1 MKNTILFLLCF
12 GLLTHSPASGINH
25 AQEVEIRDQENSSR
39 DQEILEHKVS
49 VALKLVQVFVTDKT
63 GKPAGDLVKED
74 FVLFDNGR
82 LMSITEFEKH
92 YVTVQPRGLEDKVK
106 EAGIPTADSE
116 PMQLNRKFFILIDA
130 NRNDGLGLTKAKKT
144 ALHFLN
150 TQILPTDELGLLS
163 YSTDSGLKLHEY
175 LTNDRQRIIDLID
188 NLKLFPGMSPS
199 SLQMTAENNAN
210 FMSQNEPV
218 SDLDMKNALDF
229 TSSLSDFAASLR
241 YIPGYK
247 NILLFSSGIARSI
260 LEGEDPRFRFEFEK
274 MVKEITSSNSSI
286 YTIDTQ
292 GQRDLI
298 ENREEKGDITLRR
311 MADVT
316 GGRHFVDVDR
326 RETIAE
332 DIQKATGNFYVL
344 GYYVDERWD
353 GSFHEIKVEIKKG
366 DYTIQAQQGYYNPK
380 PFSKFTKLEKE
391 LHLKDIAF
399 KDSPYYQLPTE
410 ASMFNLVQEEE
421 SRSCLLGVMV
431 MPQIAIQEVL
441 EEEAEVFSYVLN
453 DKGDIVLEGRKEID
467 LTKSLDKKVCFYGM
481 TELVPGNYET
491 RMIVRNKKTG
501 RAVRAISQVML
512 PDQGDSEFEIF
523 PPIILIPSSETIYL
537 RMPFESE
544 EGEDKNQPVKMN
556 SFYSSVFS
564 GQIPMTG
571 VLPRGT
577 QRIKALVVYTGPAKE
592 SAEIS
597 ISISLTQKAAWD
609 MIDLPST
616 LISSES
622 QGYISAYLLQLKLPE
637 LDQGDYTIK
646 FAAEDPDTGEKKN
659 ASLKFRVE

>member
-1 MKNTILFLLCF
+1 MKNTILFLLCLSF
-12 GLLTHSPASGINH
+12 LTLSLASVINST
-25 AQEVEIRDQENSSR
+25 QENEIK

-49 VALKLVQVFVTDKT
+49 VALKLVQVFVTDQR
-63 GKPAGDLVKED
+63 GKPVGDLAKED

-92 YVTVQPRGLEDKVK
+92 SISVQHSDPNAFDEESEIL
-106 EAGIPTADSE
+106 TE
-116 PMQLNRKFFILIDA
+116 PMEPIQLNRKFFILIDA

-163 YSTDSGLKLHEY
+163 YSTNSGLMLHEY
-175 LTNDRQRIIDLID
+175 LTNDRQRIIELID
-188 NLKLFPGMSPS
+188 KLKLFPGMSPH
-199 SLQMTAENNAN
+199 SLQMTAENNTD
-210 FMSQNEPV
+210 FMSRDEPI

-298 ENREEKGDITLRR
+298 ENREEKGDIMLRR
-311 MADVT
+311 MADVS

-332 DIQKATGNFYVL
+332 EIQSATGNFYVL

-353 GSFHEIKVEIKKG
+353 GSFHEIKVEVKRDG
-366 DYTIQAQQGYYNPK
+366 CHIQAQKGYYNPK

-410 ASMFNLVQEEE
+410 ASMICLAQEED
-421 SRSCLLGVMV
+421 SRTCLLGVTV
-431 MPQIAIQEVL
+431 MPQRAVQEVL
-441 EEEAEVFSYVLN
+441 EEEAEVFSYVLD
-453 DKGDIVLEGRKEID
+453 DKGDIILEGRKEID
-467 LTKSLDKKVCFYGM
+467 LTKSLNKKICFYGLA
-481 TELVPGNYET
+481 ELIPGNYET

-501 RAVRAISQVML
+501 RAVRAISQVTL
-512 PDQGDSEFEIF
+512 PSKDDFEFEIF
-523 PPIILIPSSETIYL
+523 PPIILIPNSETIYL
-537 RMPFESE
+537 RSPFGSE

-556 SFYSSVFS
+556 PFYADVLTNHLPVTEVLEKGKNHVKVLVSYSCENSERSEV
-564 GQIPMTG
+564 PMN
-571 VLPRGT
+571 VC
-577 QRIKALVVYTGPAKE
+577 LVHGEAGDRTPLSPV
-592 SAEIS
+592 
-597 ISISLTQKAAWD
+597 
-609 MIDLPST
+609 
-616 LISSES
+616 LISSVSMGNICAE
-622 QGYISAYLLQLKLPE
+622 LLELVLPE
-637 LDQGDYTIK
+637 LDFGKYTLEVK
-646 FAAEDPDTGEKKN
+646 ASDPETGEN
-659 ASLKFRVE
+659 VSAYVTFRVK

>member
-1 MKNTILFLLCF
+1 LQENVI
-12 GLLTHSPASGINH
+12 SD
-25 AQEVEIRDQENSSR
+25 QEV
-39 DQEILEHKVS
+39 LEHKVS
-49 VALKLVQVFVTDKT
+49 VALKLVQIFVTDKS
-63 GKPAGDLVKED
+63 GKPVGDLDKED
-74 FVLFDNGR
+74 FVLYDNGR

-92 YVTVQPRGLEDKVK
+92 FVQVPQTVSEVPDKK
-106 EAGIPTADSE
+106 TWEKAAPLE

-163 YSTDSGLKLHEY
+163 YSTDSGLMIHEY

-188 NLKLFPGMSPS
+188 NLRLFPGMSPR
-199 SLQMTAENNAN
+199 SLHMTAENDTD
-210 FMSQNEPV
+210 FMSQDEPI
-218 SDLDMKNALDF
+218 SGLNMKNALDF
-229 TSSLSDFAASLR
+229 TSSLSDFAASLG

-298 ENREEKGDITLRR
+298 ENREEKGDIMLRR
-311 MADVT
+311 MADVS

-332 DIQKATGNFYVL
+332 DIQKATGHFYVL

-353 GSFHEIKVEIKKG
+353 GSFHEIKVEVKKDG
-366 DYTIQAQQGYYNPK
+366 YHIQAQKGYYNPK

-399 KDSPYYQLPTE
+399 KDNPYHQLPME
-410 ASMFNLVQEEE
+410 ASMFSLIQEDD
-421 SRSCLLGVMV
+421 SQFCLLGITI
-431 MPQIAIQEVL
+431 MPQKAMQEVL
-441 EEEAEVFSYVLN
+441 EEEAEVISYVLD

-467 LTKSLDKKVCFYGM
+467 LTKSLNKKICFYSIA
-481 TELVPGNYET
+481 ELIPGNYGI
-491 RMIVRNKKTG
+491 RIIVRNKKTG
-501 RAVRAISQVML
+501 KSVRAISRVML
-512 PDQGDSEFEIF
+512 PGKEDFEFEIF
-523 PPIILIPSSETIYL
+523 PPIILLADTETFYMRSSFDTED
-537 RMPFESE
+537 E
-544 EGEDKNQPVKMN
+544 EGKNQPVKMN
-556 SFYSSVFS
+556 PFYAAVLTNHL
-564 GQIPMTG
+564 PLTG
-571 VLPRGT
+571 VLERGKKHIKVLVSYSRENRESPDIPIKMYLTHEATGDKT
-577 QRIKALVVYTGPAKE
+577 QLSPA
-592 SAEIS
+592 
-597 ISISLTQKAAWD
+597 
-609 MIDLPST
+609 

-622 QGYISAYLLQLKLPE
+622 KGNICAEFLELVLPE
-637 LDQGDYTIK
+637 LDFGKYTLEVE
-646 FAAEDPDTGEKKN
+646 ASDPETGEN
-659 ASLKFRVE
+659 VSAIVTFRVE

>member
-1 MKNTILFLLCF
+1 MKNIILFLLCLGF
-12 GLLTHSPASGINH
+12 VTSSLAPVIISS
-25 AQEVEIRDQENSSR
+25 QENEIK
-39 DQEILEHKVS
+39 DQKLLEHKVS

-63 GKPAGDLVKED
+63 GKPAGDLAKED
-74 FVLFDNGR
+74 FVLYDNGR
-82 LMSITEFEKH
+82 LMSITEFERH
-92 YVTVQPRGLEDKVK
+92 YVKVQPKDPEDRVK
-106 EAGIPTADSE
+106 EAGIPASDSE

-144 ALHFLN
+144 ALHFLD

-175 LTNDRQRIIDLID
+175 LTNDRQRVIDLIND
-188 NLKLFPGMSPS
+188 LRLFPGMSPS
-199 SLQMTAENNAN
+199 ALQMTAENNTN
-210 FMSQNEPV
+210 FLYQNEPV
-218 SDLDMKNALDF
+218 SELDMKNALDF

-260 LEGEDPRFRFEFEK
+260 LEGEDPRFRLEFEK

-298 ENREEKGDITLRR
+298 ENREEKGDIMLRR
-311 MADVT
+311 MADVS

-332 DIQKATGNFYVL
+332 EIQKATGNFYVL

-353 GSFHEIKVEIKKG
+353 GSFHDIKVKIKKG

-380 PFSKFTKLEKE
+380 PFSQFTKLEKE

-399 KDSPYYQLPTE
+399 KDSPYYQLPMV
-410 ASMFNLVQEEE
+410 ASMFCLVQEEE
-421 SRSCLLGVMV
+421 SRFCLLGVMV
-431 MPQIAIQEVL
+431 MLHRAVQEVRG
-441 EEEAEVFSYVLN
+441 EEAGVFSYVLN

-467 LTKSLDKKVCFYGM
+467 LTKSLDKKVCIYGLA
-481 TELVPGNYET
+481 ELVPGNYET

-501 RAVRAISQVML
+501 RAVRALAQVML
-512 PDQGDSEFEIF
+512 PDQDDSDFEIF

-537 RMPFESE
+537 RAPFESE

-556 SFYSSVFS
+556 SFYSSVFT
-564 GQIPMTG
+564 GHIPLTG
-571 VLPRGT
+571 ILPRGT
-577 QRIKALVVYTGPAKE
+577 SSIKALVVYTGPAKE
-592 SAEIS
+592 SSEIS
-597 ISISLTQKAAWD
+597 LKISLTQKAAWD
-609 MIDLPST
+609 RVDLPAT

-622 QGYISAYLLQLKLPE
+622 QGNMSVNLLQVKLPE
-637 LDQGDYTIK
+637 LDQGDYSIK
-646 FAAEDPDTGEKKN
+646 FAAEDPDTGKKN
-659 ASLKFRVE
+659 SALLKFRVE